1 MISDAGRVTREV
13 KAMTRLEVMTKAQE
27 GRITWLQAAD
37 ICRMSARHMR
47 RLRDGFERYGVQ
59 GLRDGRGKNGRAR
72 VALSELARV
81 AALKRDVYPDF
92 TVQHF
97 YEKACELHGLTLSY
111 TWTLGILQAAGL
123 AEKLAARGTY
133 RRRRE
138 RRPMRGMML
147 HLDAST
153 HAWVADL
160 PMSDLNV
167 AMDDADGSILH
178 WEFVPQE
185 GTMSTLSALR
195 AVLQEHGRFSEF
207 YTDRGSH
214 FCRTAKAGEG
224 PADAQG
230 GQVARVLRTLGI
242 RHILA
247 RSPQAR
253 GRSERMFLTLQ
264 GRLPQELR
272 LAGVRDY
279 AAANAFLKG
288 YLPRFNKLFAVKPA
302 QPESAFTPMVG
313 MDLDLVVSE
322 QHERTVRN
330 DSTVTIDG
338 VSLQLPEHRD
348 RPHFVRCLVLV
359 HRLVGGELA
368 VSYQGRWLGRFTSDG
383 ERIPIPRSPRR
394 STTVHNRAP
403 KFPVSPP
410 APPPLSRCKP
420 HPSPAL

>member
-1 MISDAGRVTREV
+1 MISDAARVTREV

-37 ICRMSARHMR
+37 ICGMSARHMR
-47 RLRDGFERYGVQ
+47 RLRDSFERYGVQ

-72 VALSELARV
+72 VSLSELARV
-81 AALKRDVYPDF
+81 TALKRDVYPDF

-138 RRPMRGMML
+138 RRPMLGMLL

-153 HAWVADL
+153 HTWVADL

-272 LAGVRDY
+272 LAGIRDY
-279 AAANAFLKG
+279 AAANAFLRG
-288 YLPRFNKLFAVKPA
+288 YLPPFNKLFAVKPA

-330 DSTVTIDG
+330 DSTVTLDG
-338 VSLQLPEHRD
+338 VSLQLPEHCD

-383 ERIPIPRSPRR
+383 ERIPLSRSPRR
-394 STTVHNRAP
+394 STTVHKRAP
-403 KFPVSPP
+403 KLPVSPP
-410 APPPLSRCKP
+410 APPPLSCRKP
-420 HPSPAL
+420 HPSLAL